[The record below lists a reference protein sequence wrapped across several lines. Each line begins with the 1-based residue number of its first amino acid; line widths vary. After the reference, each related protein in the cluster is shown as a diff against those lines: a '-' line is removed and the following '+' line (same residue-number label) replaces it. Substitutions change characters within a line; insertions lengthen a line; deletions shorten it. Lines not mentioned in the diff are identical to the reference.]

1 MPEPIHA
8 IRFPIAID
16 AGGGRLRQETDY
28 EEYITQLIRQVLLT
42 SPGERVHRPTFGA
55 GLRRMVFAPNGL
67 AAASL
72 AETTVFQAL
81 NTWLGQLIKVDD
93 VTASA
98 VDSTLNVEVVYT
110 LIARGE
116 QRFLNVEVT
125 L

>member
-1 MPEPIHA
+1 MPEPIQA
-8 IRFPIAID
+8 IRFPIAVD
-16 AGGGRLRQETDY
+16 TLGGRLRKETDY
-28 EEYITQLIRQVLLT
+28 EVYITQLIRQVLLT

-55 GLRRMVFAPNGL
+55 GLRRMVFAPNGP

-81 NTWLGQLIKVDD
+81 NTWLGRLIRVDG
-93 VTASA
+93 VTARA
-98 VDSTLNVEVVYT
+98 VDATLEVQVVYT
-110 LIARGE
+110 VIARGE

>member
-1 MPEPIHA
+1 MPEPINA
-8 IRFPIAID
+8 IRFPVAID

-81 NTWLGQLIKVDD
+81 DNWLGRLIKVDN

-98 VDSTLNVEVVYT
+98 VDSRLDVQVVYT

>member
-1 MPEPIHA
+1 MPEPINA
-8 IRFPIAID
+8 IRFPVAID
-16 AGGGRLRQETDY
+16 AAGGRLRQETDY

-81 NTWLGQLIKVDD
+81 DNWLGRLIKVDT

-98 VDSTLNVEVVYT
+98 VDSRLDVEVVYT

>member
-1 MPEPIHA
+1 MPKPIHT
-8 IRFPIAID
+8 IRFPIAVD
-16 AGGGRLRQETDY
+16 AGGGRLRQESDY
-28 EEYITQLIRQVLLT
+28 EQYIAQLIRQVLLT
-42 SPGERVHRPTFGA
+42 SPGERINRPNFGA

-81 NTWLGQLIKVDD
+81 NSWLGRLIRVDN

-98 VDSTLNVEVVYT
+98 VDSRLDVQVVYT

-116 QRFLNVEVT
+116 QRFLSVEVT

>member
-1 MPEPIHA
+1 MPEPINA
-8 IRFPIAID
+8 IRFPVAID

-28 EEYITQLIRQVLLT
+28 EEYIAQLIRQVLLT

-81 NTWLGQLIKVDD
+81 NAWLGQLIKVDN

-98 VDSTLNVEVVYT
+98 VDSRLDVGVAYT